1 MNFVLP
7 SLGNTTE
14 NLNMS
19 DKFAYKKDEAD
30 AGTTALAVL
39 VSFTAMVVGAGIMVC
54 FVGKLL
60 SKWYA
65 VDTSFQNSTFTSSKP
80 KYSEVD
86 SQEATESAASGFSE
100 PQFCK
105 DKRSMK
111 MKPIG
116 SGFCRGILRTNM
128 HKYFIK
134 HHLGLLIRSII
145 FLQIIKE

>member
-14 NLNMS
+14 NLNIS

-65 VDTSFQNSTFTSSKP
+65 VDTAFQNPTFTSSKP

-86 SQEATESAASGFSE
+86 SHEATESAASGFSE
-100 PQFCK
+100 PQVWQ

-116 SGFCRGILRTNM
+116 SGFCRGILRKNM
-128 HKYFIK
+128 HKYFTTYCRGFSIR
-134 HHLGLLIRSII
+134 GLNI
-145 FLQIIKE
+145 